1 VDFAITPVSGVAEMI
16 FSHIA
21 LRTGFNA
28 TAVSTS
34 TLPFETLFLLTEN
47 VTQATPFHHPDG

>member
-1 VDFAITPVSGVAEMI
+1 MPAFLIFFLGCLINRTRWSVDFAIAPVSGVAEMI

-34 TLPFETLFLLTEN
+34 TLPF
-47 VTQATPFHHPDG
+47 